1 MCYQP
6 EFLRACWDTYLQEKN
21 ISPQDVHPDTFVRW
35 VYAKALA
42 HRQPRY
48 RAMANWGVTV
58 SADEVAKV
66 ADTAEFEA
74 LIAQAL
80 ERRC

>member
-1 MCYQP
+1 
-6 EFLRACWDTYLQEKN
+6 
-21 ISPQDVHPDTFVRW
+21 
-35 VYAKALA
+35 
-42 HRQPRY
+42 
-48 RAMANWGVTV
+48 MANWGVTV

>member
-1 MCYQP
+1 
-6 EFLRACWDTYLQEKN
+6 
-21 ISPQDVHPDTFVRW
+21 
-35 VYAKALA
+35 
-42 HRQPRY
+42 
-48 RAMANWGVTV
+48 MANWGVTV

-66 ADTAEFEA
+66 TDTAGFET